1 MDLNLQIKPK
11 AEDSLVASYTCPCGC
26 NPRLGY
32 AKGEGHA
39 QDGCCCGNEFAVGP
53 DAAGRLHA
61 HDGFRQEVQVFQAP
75 WGEPL
80 QAVWT
85 IGASVDP
92 NAPADDH
99 GHDHAHG
106 HDGDAPTTA
115 IDPVCGM
122 TVDRAAATAHG
133 LRDEQ
138 HAYIERAVRFSE
150 DMRVRHA
157 LARRAR
163 TYLPAQGGEPL
174 AWRDGCTAQRDPS
187 HDVESASCRAAAMIV
202 GSQHTPLPCSR
213 GAHMRPVP
221 EFDPRGWLLKALR
234 ETAHAMESLL
244 WNLDEDALDRRPAED
259 EWSCLELV
267 SHMTEMERRYVER
280 LERIVRLDE
289 PRIAAFDG
297 DSIEREVPLDGA
309 TAFDLMEEFGVLRR
323 QAVYLLWSLDDR
335 DWERKGVHP
344 YLGALTITQAAREMN
359 EHDLAHLWQLR
370 RLCDA
375 FSPASV

>member
-1 MDLNLQIKPK
+1 
-11 AEDSLVASYTCPCGC
+11 
-26 NPRLGY
+26 
-32 AKGEGHA
+32 
-39 QDGCCCGNEFAVGP
+39 
-53 DAAGRLHA
+53 
-61 HDGFRQEVQVFQAP
+61 
-75 WGEPL
+75 
-80 QAVWT
+80 
-85 IGASVDP
+85 
-92 NAPADDH
+92 
-99 GHDHAHG
+99 
-106 HDGDAPTTA
+106 
-115 IDPVCGM
+115 
-122 TVDRAAATAHG
+122 
-133 LRDEQ
+133 
-138 HAYIERAVRFSE
+138 
-150 DMRVRHA
+150 
-157 LARRAR
+157 
-163 TYLPAQGGEPL
+163 
-174 AWRDGCTAQRDPS
+174 
-187 HDVESASCRAAAMIV
+187 
-202 GSQHTPLPCSR
+202 
-213 GAHMRPVP
+213 MRPVP

-289 PRIAAFDG
+289 PRIPAFDG

-344 YLGALTITQAAREMN
+344 YLGALTITQSAREMN